1 MAGHSKWANIK
12 HRKAGQDAKKGA
24 AFQKLVKNII
34 SAAKEG
40 GSDPNTNFRLKVA
53 IERAKAGNVPVDN
66 IERGIKRA
74 TGELDGPMDEIVYE
88 GYGPNGVAVMV
99 QTMTDNRN
107 RTASEMRSLFSKCG
121 GSIGELG
128 CVAWSFDRKGVLIV
142 TGEGIEE
149 EELMLIAIEAGA
161 EDISI
166 EDGDFEIICDPT
178 LLSKVGQAVKEAGY
192 NLDSMEIDMIPQNS
206 IAINNKEDAEKMIS
220 LIERFEE
227 NDDVQAVYANF
238 DIPDEILAEIE

>member
-12 HRKAGQDAKKGA
+12 HRKAGQDAKKGV

-34 SAAKEG
+34 SAAKDG
-40 GSDPNTNFRLKVA
+40 GSDPNTNLRLKVA
-53 IERAKAGNVPVDN
+53 IDRAKAGNVPIDN

-74 TGELDGPMDEIVYE
+74 TGDLDGPMEEIVYE

-99 QTMTDNRN
+99 QAMTDNRN
-107 RTASEMRSLFSKCG
+107 RTASEMRLLFTKCG

-128 CVAWSFDRKGVLIV
+128 CVAWSFDRKGVLLV
-142 TGEGIEE
+142 TGDGIDED
-149 EELMLIAIEAGA
+149 ELMIIAIEAGA
-161 EDISI
+161 EDMSS
-166 EDGDFEIICDPT
+166 EDGDFEIICDPA
-178 LLSKVGQAVKEAGY
+178 LLSNVGQAVKEAGY
-192 NLDSMEIDMIPQNS
+192 NIESMEIEMIPQNT
-206 IAINNKEDAEKMIS
+206 IAVTSKLEAEKMIS

-227 NDDVQAVYANF
+227 NEDVQAVYANF